1 MTIDMRKY
9 GGEYYLTVP
18 DVRDGPLPEKIVDVR
33 DGKYDK
39 PDLIF
44 ETGDALSLN
53 ATNRRVLM
61 RAYGPTSDT
70 WIDKNI
76 ECYLGEVEFQG
87 KQQESVLTR
96 PISPPTTATE
106 RAAAKSKPVGGGGGN
121 GARDDD
127 IPFAAEFR

>member
-44 ETGDALSLN
+44 ETGDVRYLDRQKHRMLS
-53 ATNRRVLM
+53 RRGRVSGQAAGVG
-61 RAYGPTSDT
+61 AYQTD
-70 WIDKNI
+70 
-76 ECYLGEVEFQG
+76 
-87 KQQESVLTR
+87 LT
-96 PISPPTTATE
+96 TDY
-106 RAAAKSKPVGGGGGN
+106 
-121 GARDDD
+121 RDRKGRRQ
-127 IPFAAEFR
+127 IQAGRWRRR

>member
-9 GGEYYLTVP
+9 GGEYYLTIA
-18 DVRDGPLPEKIVDVR
+18 DVRDRPLRMKIVDVR
-33 DGKYDK
+33 EGKYDK

-70 WIDKNI
+70 WISKDI
-76 ECYLGEVEFQG
+76 ELVLGETEFQG
-87 KQQESVLTR
+87 KPQESVLTK
-96 PISPPTTATE
+96 PVSPPLTAAE
-106 RAAAKSKPVGGGGGN
+106 RAAVPEPLPKPGNGGGSDM
-121 GARDDD
+121 DDD
-127 IPFAAEFR
+127 IPF